1 MKNVLFAVVS
11 FIFPG
16 VGQLLQGELWAAFGW
31 LLIAIALPGI
41 GNIGS
46 ALHALLGSEK

>member
-11 FIFPG
+11 LILPG
-16 VGQLLQGELWAAFGW
+16 GGQLLQGELWAALGW
-31 LLIAIALPGI
+31 LIISIVLPGI

-46 ALHALLGSEK
+46 AIHALIGGGK